1 MRCPWCDF
9 EGDPRPLHGHFA
21 VQHPGRIGFVERG
34 GRTRYEIVCP
44 ICSESYDQVIKPR
57 LDDPGFVEE
66 YRQEIRLVAFDML
79 VSHILG
85 AHTDGVGVDA
95 PEREGACDSDG

>member
-9 EGDPRPLHGHFA
+9 DGDPRPLHGHLA
-21 VQHPGRIGFVERG
+21 EDHPERVGFVQRG

-44 ICSESYDQVIKPR
+44 ICSEGYDQVIKPR
-57 LDDPGFVEE
+57 LDDPGFLEE

-79 VSHILG
+79 VSHLLG
-85 AHTDGVGVDA
+85 AHPDGVGI
-95 PEREGACDSDG
+95 EGSESKGACGEGG